1 MGTDSVWLF
10 GKEKIFKYQLICG
23 ICYCPAKFVFNRD
36 RFDDR
41 TKLGET
47 KKLRKEEITIK
58 QILLIGIYLWQQ
70 GL

>member
-1 MGTDSVWLF
+1 
-10 GKEKIFKYQLICG
+10 
-23 ICYCPAKFVFNRD
+23 AKFVFNRD

-58 QILLIGIYLWQQ
+58 QILLIGIYL
-70 GL
+70 